1 MKWSPCS
8 KALYIPVKMIFLNN
22 VTRLLKKQK
31 TLQNYETCCKILD
44 LQKRIHASQYT
55 ITFNKHNTVW
65 VSIDCPRILNHLDFM
80 CCFSY
85 SVISFKGW
93 NLWNNRPKFHR
104 KSNDF
109 LKFDIVLVYNIVLV
123 SWMEQCDS
131 VIHIYLFFGRF
142 FFLKSC

>member
-22 VTRLLKKQK
+22 VIRLLKKQK

-93 NLWNNRPKFHR
+93 NLWNNRIKFHR

-109 LKFDIVLVYNIVLV
+109 FKNWYSISLQYCV
-123 SWMEQCDS
+123 SVMYRAVWFS
-131 VIHIYLFFGRF
+131 YTHISILWRFLFP
-142 FFLKSC
+142 